1 MTTFTYN
8 DTLSVS
14 EYLSKA
20 PASKIILG
28 VPYYGYKWS
37 TSGNGPNS
45 TINPSQPGAQA
56 DTYANIVDELACR
69 PQYLTS
75 GWDNAAQS
83 PYIAWYSPASNDPCD
98 GNHGSWREL
107 YYDNASSLGLKY
119 DLVNQNNLR

>member
-1 MTTFTYN
+1 
-8 DTLSVS
+8 
-14 EYLSKA
+14 
-20 PASKIILG
+20 
-28 VPYYGYKWS
+28 YYGYKWS

-119 DLVNQNNLR
+119 DLVNQNNLRGAGMWALGYDGGAPELWTKIAEKLTTV